1 MNGHGVVP
9 TLATSPVTRQDVV
22 GCGTVEAPG
31 IAQPRRHCPT
41 YLQLKSP
48 GRLDKRSGN
57 TDTKEKSTM
66 STTVADT
73 HQTSTTATENVSN
86 DVSIDIPGPDEIMGP
101 SRRIRVRDGARVV
114 AFNGQLLGYISS
126 ERPDSLRWT
135 TLSIYR
141 TDGGLFIAHRV
152 GVSCVAHRVDCDS
165 IKTKNLPSVLAMKP
179 DEFGIEEREPCPI
192 CRPDILAESKVDP
205 LSVRGETDRHWA
217 GVCDNAVALLN
228 ALHTTNHGV
237 RSLSG
242 LASAALTQAS
252 EHDPQIAAAMNT
264 ELEV

>member
-1 MNGHGVVP
+1 
-9 TLATSPVTRQDVV
+9 
-22 GCGTVEAPG
+22 
-31 IAQPRRHCPT
+31 
-41 YLQLKSP
+41 
-48 GRLDKRSGN
+48 
-57 TDTKEKSTM
+57 M

-73 HQTSTTATENVSN
+73 HQNTTPNNDVSN

-114 AFNGQLLGYISS
+114 AFNGVLLGYISS
-126 ERPDSLRWT
+126 ERVDSTRWT

-152 GVSCVAHRVDCDS
+152 GVSCVAHRVDCDV
-165 IKTKNLPSVLAMKP
+165 IKGKNLPSVLHMKP
-179 DEFGIEEREPCPI
+179 DELPIEEREPCSI
-192 CRPDILAESKVDP
+192 CRPNIVAEAAADP

-217 GVCDNAVALLN
+217 GVCDNAVSLLN
-228 ALHTTNHGV
+228 ALHTMRNGA

-242 LASAALTQAS
+242 LASAALNQAA
-252 EHDPQIAAAMNT
+252 EHDGQIAAAMNT